1 MNIFFHA
8 ERMKKE
14 RRRCFTKREKKR
26 RIDHCNLIPIEVF
39 DSLWL
44 FIELMIVDRSYLLLG
59 YQFWFIV
66 YVYSYSIS
74 IKKMK
79 RKENRIKIRFFF
91 VLFFFN
97 EINSE
102 TSHCGLFE
110 QKFSKCWNINEVGFW
125 SVEPFIDIDM
135 GINFDLLRTEKK
147 KKKIKNTKIRVY
159 RWSKES
165 HHSRSSF
172 SIEAWCIV

>member
-1 MNIFFHA
+1 MNDCWSIVPFV
-8 ERMKKE
+8 RLS
-14 RRRCFTKREKKR
+14 
-26 RIDHCNLIPIEVF
+26 ILIYRV
-39 DSLWL
+39 
-44 FIELMIVDRSYLLLG
+44 RH
-59 YQFWFIV
+59 
-66 YVYSYSIS
+66 VYSYSIS

-135 GINFDLLRTEKK
+135 GINFDLLRTGKK
-147 KKKIKNTKIRVY
+147 KKNKKYKNTRV
-159 RWSKES
+159 
-165 HHSRSSF
+165 
-172 SIEAWCIV
+172 